1 METPQQRWLRESR
14 EVEQALRGLFAM
26 DLDDGQL
33 RQGME
38 EMATRWPFPGLI
50 ALWGPGL
57 YYRNRTVFRP
67 FILARF
73 PQFTFDTRGRPKSVF
88 EGPTAELFERWLQD
102 VERSGDVELFR
113 RLYRL
118 QFQDDDG
125 EVRRKRWLGDL
136 LARYGAA
143 STRAQRQLVLTQF
156 DFPFELDEPAAITL
170 YTADAVVSRGF
181 ILAHLPWR
189 RWHGF
194 GRSSPWQKLPALARE
209 RGDEALALDLYRR
222 QVPEETWKQDVLAL
236 CGSVREPGALV
247 EALEQRH
254 PAQWLKDA
262 ATTFLALARERGRD
276 VVPYLLRHV
285 RDVRQPWVPLNR
297 SFSQLVELAREREW
311 LDLWSALMCTSAAPD
326 TYAREVLGLLQRSR
340 LSGDEVR
347 RRLLLLAGVGRE
359 LNFPGLGLV
368 QVQPLEDETAVLL
381 YERFPD
387 LVRGPFLRHV
397 SPGWNGTYPKL
408 TTRAIERD
416 DAPLVDYLASRVALQ
431 SVHYGASR
439 QPSPWAESIERLS
452 ASYEALL
459 ARSPETFVSRAAT
472 VLGKMPAFAIGDYGL
487 LVRHNRLAR
496 LLFERAHAHYAA
508 DARAVRD
515 LLESPQIHVQA
526 LAFRVLGRDD
536 ERARTLAARNV
547 DLLQATLLRPLH
559 RKTRLMALGALRNAV
574 RDEAAA
580 RQLVGRIRDAL
591 DLPDQRYPKE
601 ALLGILADI
610 LHRWPALRGPSEQ
623 PVVYGGAA

>member
-1 METPQQRWLRESR
+1 VETPQQRLLRESR

-26 DLDDGQL
+26 ELDDGQL

-38 EMATRWPFPGLI
+38 ELGRRWVLPGLI

-57 YYRNRTVFRP
+57 YNRNRTVFRP

-73 PQFTFDTRGRPKSVF
+73 PEFTFDTLGRPQSAFK
-88 EGPTAELFERWLQD
+88 GPSAELFEQWLQD
-102 VERSGDVELFR
+102 VDRSGDVELFR

-118 QFQDDDG
+118 QLQDLSW
-125 EVRRKRWLGDL
+125 EARRKRWLGDL
-136 LARYGAA
+136 LVRYGAA
-143 STRAQRQLVLTQF
+143 STRAWRQLVLNQF
-156 DFPFELDEPAAITL
+156 ELPFELDEPAAITL
-170 YTADAVVSRGF
+170 YTADPVVSRGF
-181 ILAHLPWR
+181 ILAHMPWMRWYDSGR
-189 RWHGF
+189 R
-194 GRSSPWQKLPALARE
+194 SPWKKLPALARE
-209 RGDEALALDLYRR
+209 HGDEALAFELYRR

-236 CGSVREPGALV
+236 CDSLREPGALV

-254 PAQWLKDA
+254 PAHWMKDA
-262 ATTFLALARERGRD
+262 ATTFLALARKRGRD
-276 VVPYLLRHV
+276 IVPYLLRHV
-285 RDVRQPWVPLNR
+285 RDVRQPWGPFNR
-297 SFSQLVELAREREW
+297 SFAQLVELAREQEW
-311 LDLWSALMCTSAAPD
+311 LDLWSALMRTSAAPD
-326 TYAREVLGLLQRSR
+326 TYDREVLGLLQRSR

-359 LNFPGLGLV
+359 LNFPGLGLA
-368 QVQPLEDETAVLL
+368 QVQPLKDETAVLL

-397 SPGWNGTYPKL
+397 SPGWSGTYPKL
-408 TTRAIERD
+408 TTRALEQG
-416 DAPLVDYLASRVALQ
+416 DAPLVDFLASRVALQ
-431 SVHYGASR
+431 NVRHGASQ
-439 QPSPWAESIERLS
+439 QPSPWAEVIERLS
-452 ASYEALL
+452 ASYEELL
-459 ARSPETFVSRAAT
+459 ARSPEAFASRAAS
-472 VLGKMPAFAIGDYGL
+472 VLGKMPAFAIGNYGM

-496 LLFERAHAHYAA
+496 LFFERAHAHYAA
-508 DARAVRD
+508 DARAMRD

-536 ERARTLAARNV
+536 ERSRTLAARNV

-559 RKTRLMALGALRNAV
+559 RKTRLMALGALRNAA

-580 RQLVGRIRDAL
+580 RQLVDRIRDAM
-591 DLPDQRYPKE
+591 DLPDRRYPKE
-601 ALLGILADI
+601 TLLGLLADI